1 MNFKREKCR
10 TKCGTTAFGGG
21 GREQSVLG
29 TYSVTMS
36 NFEAIDKVRESEL
49 PKMTVLYD

>member
-1 MNFKREKCR
+1 LEE
-10 TKCGTTAFGGG
+10 G
-21 GREQSVLG
+21 EESSPYLG
-29 TYSVTMS
+29 LIHVTMS